1 MTNLSLTLICGLC
14 SHDWQQDLNEI
25 DTFKVIEQDQQFTK
39 IYRIPCPICGH
50 VIMVE
55 TSTEHDDSPSLWG
68 T

>member
-1 MTNLSLTLICGLC
+1 MTNLSLNLICGLC
-14 SHDWQQDLNEI
+14 SHDWLQDLSEI

-50 VIMVE
+50 VLMVE
-55 TSTEHDDSPSLWG
+55 TTAGSDDIPTSWG